1 MTLLH
6 IFKDHTVSTPVNYYM
21 YAVFLQSNVIVTPQS
36 IMILLIVYPS
46 YVICNVCCIP
56 RVKYNSNTTDHYDT
70 INNLLM

>member
-36 IMILLIVYPS
+36 IMIQSIIYS
-46 YVICNVCCIP
+46 CNLY
-56 RVKYNSNTTDHYDT
+56 KFTHF
-70 INNLLM
+70 M